1 MTSKSLTLTLI
12 PQMILW
18 ENMTENEKKKK
29 KTQCKIVV
37 KCFLKTRWVK
47 SCSSSQI
54 VHCLPITVTP
64 AGTWEPRDVYS
75 PGPALTTS
83 QWGAWGP
90 PATDPL
96 VSTMPV
102 PQISWDSATGSVV
115 SVWFLCR
122 SWQLSEPHSCS
133 SQQHISVPR
142 KDTALPTQQGLTQCL
157 I

>member
-29 KTQCKIVV
+29 TLCKIVV